1 MNNYFKLFFRRITK
15 DFRQKQLLP
24 LKLLFFMHSSTVL
37 VLYPYLTIHMRELG
51 INVEEAAT
59 MSAVAPVIAV
69 LMPPLAG
76 LIADKIGNF
85 RVLLALFSAIGG
97 ASALLL
103 LLVPVGRITITYP
116 DRVVFGMSC
125 SSGNPVSLSLYQQH
139 PCTPNKAPNA
149 TQLQLESCGFACHA
163 ILQDNQTNSILQA
176 RSYGLQIYHL
186 EKNSTHVYTYTLTD
200 EDIHVP
206 EASSE
211 TLNHKTLKNNE
222 RFLTTIRQL
231 STNSYYFPTASLFNF
246 SCDVGTNASEIEC
259 AFAIRSMFN
268 QFQTKLGRQFS
279 AVVQAVETTTEDEDE
294 NRQFYDLLVDK
305 TRNTTCTQHFVQPG
319 QHISITIPIYGE
331 NSSEIVK
338 HLDLGSCAPR
348 CLMTTERKAVCS
360 NDNTVIEM
368 DMQVTFWSYLVIRV
382 FVGIVSGTSFAMF
395 EGAVIAILREHKADY
410 GLQRIYATIGG
421 MISSPVSGLLVD
433 FASRGKG
440 YTDFTP
446 IFFLYAALKIV
457 SGVLMLFIN
466 LEFKKPAHSVIS
478 DVLSVLKKVE
488 LLLLFVACL
497 VLGSAWGYIES
508 FLFWLLQDLG
518 GSKSLMGLTITVG
531 GLVGIPLLVLSG
543 PIIKKIGHANV
554 IFIGFAFYAI
564 RLIGYSVIYNPW
576 LCLVF
581 EAMESITFGL
591 SFTAAV
597 TYAAKLS
604 TVTTDTT
611 IQGLL
616 GGLYFAVGKG
626 IGSLIGGYMIK
637 AYGIRSTFQ
646 KFAMFTAAFG
656 LVYLAFYHL
665 YMKKRPSAG
674 TDITKK
680 DVEKPPQG
688 FVDVDLNVKAGVR
701 EVPAVYEDA
710 LANPAFED
718 TEFNEETPEEKKDD
732 KVTHNA
738 S

>member
-1 MNNYFKLFFRRITK
+1 MNNYFKLFFRRISK
-15 DFRQKQLLP
+15 DFKQKQLLP

-85 RVLLALFSAIGG
+85 RVMLALFSAIGG

-125 SSGNPVSLSLYQQH
+125 STGNPLSLSLYQQH
-139 PCTPNKAPNA
+139 QCTPLGNKNR
-149 TQLQLESCGFACHA
+149 TDLQLESCGFACHA
-163 ILQDNQTNSILQA
+163 VLEENQTEAILKTNTY
-176 RSYGLQIYHL
+176 SLQLYNV
-186 EKNSTHVYTYTLTD
+186 EKNSTHTYTYTLTED
-200 EDIHVP
+200 DIHIP
-206 EASSE
+206 ELISE
-211 TLNHKTLKNNE
+211 TLNHKTLTNND
-222 RFLTTIRQL
+222 RYLTSIRRL
-231 STNSYYFPTASLFNF
+231 ANNSYYFPTASLFNF
-246 SCDVGTNASEIEC
+246 SCDLASNSSIDCVFGT
-259 AFAIRSMFN
+259 RSLIDLFG
-268 QFQTKLGRQFS
+268 QKLGPKFQGILHPIEITEEDTLEERQI
-279 AVVQAVETTTEDEDE
+279 
-294 NRQFYDLLVDK
+294 YDLTLNK
-305 TRNTTCTQHFVQPG
+305 NRNTSCLPG
-319 QHISITIPIYGE
+319 FSKPGLHITVNIPIKKV
-331 NSSEIVK
+331 NSSEISK
-338 HLDLGSCAPR
+338 HLELGSCSAR
-348 CLMTTERKAVCS
+348 CLVTADRKKVCS
-360 NDNTVIEM
+360 NQNRVIEL
-368 DMQVTFWSYLVIRV
+368 DMQLTFWSYLVIRV
-382 FVGIVSGTSFAMF
+382 FIGIVSGTSFAMF

-421 MISSPVSGLLVD
+421 MISSPLSGFFID

-446 IFFLYAALKIV
+446 IFFFYATLKIV
-457 SGVLMLFIN
+457 SGFLMLFIN
-466 LEFKKPAHSVIS
+466 LEFKKPAQSVIS
-478 DVLSVLKKVE
+478 DVLAVLRKME
-488 LLLLFVACL
+488 LIVLFVACL
-497 VLGSAWGYIES
+497 ILGSAWGYIES

-531 GLVGIPLLVLSG
+531 GFVGIPLLVLSG

-564 RLIGYSVIYNPW
+564 RLIGYSLIYNPW

-581 EAMESITFGL
+581 EAMESVTFGL

-626 IGSLIGGYMIK
+626 IGSLIGGHMIK
-637 AYGIRSTFQ
+637 MYGIRSTFQ
-646 KFAMFTAAFG
+646 RFAIFTAATG
-656 LVYLAFYHL
+656 LAYFAFYHL
-665 YMKKRPSAG
+665 YMKQRPSAG

-688 FVDVDLNVKAGVR
+688 FVDVDLNVKAPVHHD
-701 EVPAVYEDA
+701 VPAVYEDA

-718 TEFNEETPEEKKDD
+718 TEFTEETNQEKKE
-732 KVTHNA
+732 VTSNT